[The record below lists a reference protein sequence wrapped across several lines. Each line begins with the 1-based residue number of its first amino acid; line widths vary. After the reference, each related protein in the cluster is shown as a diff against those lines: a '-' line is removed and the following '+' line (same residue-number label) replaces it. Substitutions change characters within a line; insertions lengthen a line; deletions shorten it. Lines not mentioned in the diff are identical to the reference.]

1 MFIEPVFALAL
12 LVASVGLFV
21 VGRRRNATWMIV
33 LGGLGLGLLALVVI
47 SVALLTMMFASEV
60 YR

>member
-21 VGRRRNATWMIV
+21 VGRRRKATWMIV
-33 LGGLGLGLLALVVI
+33 LGGLGFGLLALVAA
-47 SVALLTMMFASEV
+47 SVALLMLMFASEV